1 MLARVRARPWHLA
14 LAIAFP
20 VACRSGS
27 ASRDAVEQAPA
38 TSAVAVADAAPAPP
52 AASVSEVAS
61 SSRTPRPDASPVP
74 SSLDLDA
81 GARSCR
87 VVRGPIEL
95 PVRGAVGL
103 IARGD
108 EIACVQNEDGRARV
122 TRYPAPPIAS
132 SPTAP
137 PPTEPAAS
145 GVSAGLAVGCAW
157 AGSRIFCPDRSGAVH
172 RVRPDGSDDRIV
184 ASSRSGSR
192 VAGASVAPDRT
203 VLAYLASRKTSEG
216 WVSEAW
222 LAVDDEPPARLS
234 EDGSGATSVAL
245 ADHAGGVVAVTV
257 DARTALTAMH
267 ARSLA
272 LDAARDGGVHLGE
285 DTVVFV
291 GGPGDRRTGAALA
304 VTSPGSGWS
313 LLPIAKDVGS
323 FGLAVVRIE
332 SPPRVEEPVTWSMY
346 PNGLDPAPVA
356 AVSSGSHTWVAR
368 VLPQSADVG
377 ATHVLQLGRVDEQG
391 AFAALD
397 RVPTSGN
404 VKDVALAVDSRGAL
418 WVGWLDASGAW
429 LERLQCR

>member
-20 VACRSGS
+20 AACRSGS
-27 ASRDAVEQAPA
+27 ASRDAGEQAPVA
-38 TSAVAVADAAPAPP
+38 IAVAEAAPPPP

-61 SSRTPRPDASPVP
+61 SPRAPGTDASPAP
-74 SSLDLDA
+74 SSIDLDA

-87 VVRGPIEL
+87 VLRGPIEL

-103 IARGD
+103 VARGD
-108 EIACVQNEDGRARV
+108 EIACVQNEDGRPHV
-122 TRYPAPPIAS
+122 TRYPTPPIAS
-132 SPTAP
+132 PPAAP
-137 PPTEPAAS
+137 PASEPAGG

-157 AGSRIFCPDRSGAVH
+157 AGSRVFCPDRSGAVH
-172 RVRPDGSDDRIV
+172 RSRPDGSDDRIV

-192 VAGASVAPDRT
+192 VAGASTAPDRT
-203 VLAYLASRKTSEG
+203 FLSYLASRKTSEG

-222 LAVDDEPPARLS
+222 LAVDDEPPERLS

-245 ADHAGGVVAVTV
+245 AEHTGGVVAVTV

-267 ARSLA
+267 ARSIA
-272 LDAARDGGVHLGE
+272 LDGGVHLGE

-304 VTSPGSGWS
+304 VTSLGSGWS

-356 AVSSGSHTWVAR
+356 AASSGPHTWVAR
-368 VLPQSADVG
+368 VLPQSAVVG
-377 ATHVLQLGRVDEQG
+377 APHLLQLGQVDARG
-391 AFAALD
+391 MFAALD

-404 VKDVALAVDSRGAL
+404 VKDVALAVDGRGAL
-418 WVGWLDASGAW
+418 WVGWLDGSGAW